1 MKLSKRFTQ
10 IVAVL
15 FCLLIVVSFSS
26 CNSTYWYRYI
36 PSTNDLYAN
45 IRPDAFP
52 ESTWVC
58 NDPQIILWV
67 DENHDMLG
75 EIIIEN
81 ETRILE
87 FKIVQA
93 AKIMVYLR
101 DNDKLSFC
109 LEGTC
114 DFKTDSFSV
123 EIDKD
128 DKDTLFHGQYD
139 KIVFI
144 KQ

>member
-15 FCLLIVVSFSS
+15 FCVLIVVSFSS

-36 PSTNDLYAN
+36 PSTNDLYAE
-45 IRPDAFP
+45 IRPDYFP
-52 ESTWVC
+52 QSIWIC
-58 NDPQIILWV
+58 NDPQINLVV
-67 DENHDMLG
+67 DDNYDVRG
-75 EIIIEN
+75 EVFIDGEPHVIEVK
-81 ETRILE
+81 
-87 FKIVQA
+87 FVQSV
-93 AKIMVYLR
+93 KIMVYLH
-101 DNDKLSFC
+101 DNDKITYC

-128 DKDTLFHGQYD
+128 EDTLFHGQYD

>member
-15 FCLLIVVSFSS
+15 FCVLIVVSFSS

-36 PSTNDLYAN
+36 PSTNDLYAE
-45 IRPDAFP
+45 IRPDYFP
-52 ESTWVC
+52 QSIWIC
-58 NDPQIILWV
+58 NDPQINLVV
-67 DENHDMLG
+67 DDNYDVRG
-75 EIIIEN
+75 EVFIDGEPHVIEVK
-81 ETRILE
+81 
-87 FKIVQA
+87 FVQSV
-93 AKIMVYLR
+93 KIMVYLR
-101 DNDKLSFC
+101 DNDKSSFC

-128 DKDTLFHGQYD
+128 EDTLFHGQYD